1 MEQIELIK
9 RISDLALRCDRN
21 GCLTHS
27 AFLTPAECYLLE
39 TRKLPVG
46 EAKLVFSG
54 GRDDCERKVAFFL
67 PYYLQETDFD
77 IGEIIKAVKI
87 RSYFGKPG
95 HRDYLGAVLG
105 LGIERDRIGDLLLFD
120 DTAYLFCLSS
130 VVSVLLREL
139 EKVGRISVKTE
150 QIALTDVP
158 VSERKTK
165 KITFTVKSLRLDA
178 VTGDL
183 FGVSRTL
190 AAELIREGAVTL
202 NYTICEKVDAP
213 IKEGDTLSVHGKGK
227 GRISQIGGRSRKD
240 RLFVEAELYL

>member
-27 AFLTPAECYLLE
+27 TFLTPAECYLLE

-213 IKEGDTLSVHGKGK
+213 VKEGDTLSVHGKGK

>member
-105 LGIERDRIGDLLLFD
+105 LGIERDRIGDLLLYD

>member
-9 RISDLALRCDRN
+9 RISDLALRCNRN

-54 GRDDCERKVAFFL
+54 GRGDCERKVAFFL

-158 VSERKTK
+158 VPERNTK

-213 IKEGDTLSVHGKGK
+213 VKEGDTLSVHGKGK

>member
-9 RISDLALRCDRN
+9 RISDLALRCNRN

-213 IKEGDTLSVHGKGK
+213 VKEGDTLSVHGKGK

>member
-158 VSERKTK
+158 VPERNTK

-213 IKEGDTLSVHGKGK
+213 VKEGDTLSVHGKGK